1 MKNYYTVEGSL
12 VKDHVDHWSYN
23 CTNPKDAV
31 KLCEKLNNQ
40 EKELRTLRRY
50 EKNLKEVTEQLKQVV
65 MSMNNLQADIE
76 KLKQKFEK
84 QG

>member
-1 MKNYYTVEGSL
+1 MKDYTVEGSL

-40 EKELRTLRRY
+40 ENELRTLRRY
-50 EKNLKEVTEQLKQVV
+50 EKNLKEVSIQLKEVAKC
-65 MSMNNLQADIE
+65 MNILQAEVE
-76 KLKQKFEK
+76 KLKNKLEK

>member
-1 MKNYYTVEGSL
+1 MSSYTVKGSL
-12 VKDHVDHWSYN
+12 VQDHVDHWSYN

-40 EKELRTLRRY
+40 EIELRTLRRY
-50 EKNLKEVTEQLKQVV
+50 EKNLKEVSIQLKEVAKC
-65 MSMNNLQADIE
+65 MNILQAEVE
-76 KLKQKFEK
+76 KLKNKLEK